1 MAKSKTTSSEDL
13 IQMHW
18 GTICFEVCD
27 KTVRSGLQDL
37 EILELDES
45 PDPVR
50 TAFVQFSGETSKETA
65 IQTLRQIIEAI
76 ERDGLPET
84 TQRMLRKYGTVIM
97 QMQQHLEKAH
107 EIAQELPPEL
117 RECSLFCSQALWSP
131 GPPRISKSV
140 STSWAYPRM
149 RLTRGTA
156 MNNPN
161 APSNHG
167 ASGTHKRYAE
177 SSPPVSMQVLLRCVS
192 AIVTRDMNIGSSGSR
207 ILR

>member
-1 MAKSKTTSSEDL
+1 MAKSKTTSSQDL

-27 KTVRSGLQDL
+27 QTVRSGLQDL

-117 RECSLFCSQALWSP
+117 RECSLSLLASAVEPWSAAYLKERFDEL
-131 GPPRISKSV
+131 GISEDEADKGDSD
-140 STSWAYPRM
+140 
-149 RLTRGTA
+149 
-156 MNNPN
+156 
-161 APSNHG
+161 
-167 ASGTHKRYAE
+167 E
-177 SSPPVSMQVLLRCVS
+177 
-192 AIVTRDMNIGSSGSR
+192 
-207 ILR
+207 